1 MNELTILW
9 LDDQRDPYRYFDKK
23 SESNAFLRN
32 KQFYDDLIKQYNVN
46 FVWVK
51 NLYQFIDYIE
61 KNGAPEFVSFDHDLN
76 NHEGGEGLD
85 DEQKLNNNGVNAAK
99 WLVNYCKQNNQQLPK
114 FYIHS
119 ANPKRGPEINKV
131 LTNENNKVKKIILKE
146 SQIGLINID
155 EDVFAS
161 RKKGRNKI
169 QLSYN
174 KRTSDKLTKNFGQL
188 NPGELLNTGKMDQ
201 NNSDTYEVP
210 LKGGIMS
217 YNITSIRGTEIM
229 HYFKNKHAQMSLD
242 LNGDGEKETYE
253 LFMEDPEYQEFF
265 SQFYNKVN
273 NVVSYVTNKL
283 YQESN
288 GKINFSGVSI
298 YPVPSSSNFN
308 VTVANQLQNH
318 VKLNGLPVVTIS
330 TELFKKDLSNLQK
343 DEDFINKNKQ
353 YYSSRM
359 FKAGEDNSTHEQYID
374 NELNRFSKIESVK
387 PLIDEYNKAYIR
399 LDRCYSVNRKQYGDR
414 FGEALSR
421 FYLDLYN
428 KFTAIENSIKGI
440 HRKNVYDT
448 LKGTK
453 SQVEAKKT
461 EDIWNIVKPYLR
473 GTGVRQIPMHRLQPQ
488 DFQIKK
494 MSNDVRMG
502 MKNYFVSNPEVVQEE
517 MDKIK
522 GTVFVIFDDNISGG
536 ATLSD
541 ICMQAKQ
548 LGIEY
553 IIPITFGEMSK
564 KYSLGIGNMVNKP
577 TKNGNFEN
585 Y

>member
-1 MNELTILW
+1 M
-9 LDDQRDPYRYFDKK
+9 K
-23 SESNAFLRN
+23 
-32 KQFYDDLIKQYNVN
+32 
-46 FVWVK
+46 
-51 NLYQFIDYIE
+51 
-61 KNGAPEFVSFDHDLN
+61 
-76 NHEGGEGLD
+76 
-85 DEQKLNNNGVNAAK
+85 
-99 WLVNYCKQNNQQLPK
+99 
-114 FYIHS
+114 
-119 ANPKRGPEINKV
+119 EIV
-131 LTNENNKVKKIILKE
+131 IKE
-146 SQIGLINID
+146 SQLGLLN

-161 RKKGRNKI
+161 RKKGRNKL

-174 KRTSDKLTKNFGQL
+174 KRTSDKQTKNFGQL

-201 NNSDTYEVP
+201 DNSDTYEVP
-210 LKGGIMS
+210 LKGGITS

-229 HYFKNKHAQMSLD
+229 HYFKNKYAQMNVDLD
-242 LNGDGEKETYE
+242 GDGEKETYE

-265 SQFYNKVN
+265 KQFYSKVN
-273 NVVSYVTNKL
+273 NVVSYATNKL
-283 YQESN
+283 YQESG
-288 GKINFSGVSI
+288 GKVNFSGISI

-308 VTVANQLQNH
+308 VTVANQLSNY

-343 DEDFINKNKQ
+343 DKDFINKNKQ
-353 YYSSRM
+353 YYNSRM
-359 FKAGEDNSTHEQYID
+359 FKSGVDDSTHEQYID
-374 NELNRFSKIESVK
+374 NELDRFSKIENVK
-387 PLIDEYNKAYIR
+387 PLIDDYNNAYIR
-399 LDRCYSVNRKQYGDR
+399 LDRCYTINRKQYGDR
-414 FGEALSR
+414 FGEALAR

-428 KFTAIENSIKGI
+428 KFVTIEGSIKGI

-453 SQVEAKKT
+453 SQVEARKT
-461 EDIWNIVKPYLR
+461 ADIWSIVKPYLR
-473 GTGVRQIPMHRLQPQ
+473 GTGARPIPMHRLQPQ

-494 MSNDVRMG
+494 LTNDVRMG
-502 MKNYFVSNPEVVQEE
+502 LKNYFKVNPELVEQEME
-517 MDKIK
+517 KIK

-553 IIPITFGEMSK
+553 IIPITFGEMNK
-564 KYSLGIGNMVNKP
+564 KYSLGPGYMVNTP